1 MRLDTVRSTLPHYA
15 VNQTGCL
22 WQKIS
27 LLLPLVQYK
36 PSKILALFQFLVL
49 ELNSRDKTTVGPAVL
64 CFMEINYFAALI
76 YEVNWLLCGIVAL
89 FFTGLLVSENFPCSH
104 HLSQDSDE
112 NVIDHLTAQCTLPR
126 SQRDVY
132 FATAEHSYFLEST
145 RTTNIL

>member
-1 MRLDTVRSTLPHYA
+1 MRLDTVRNTLPHYA

-112 NVIDHLTAQCTLPR
+112 NVTDHLTAQCTLPR
-126 SQRDVY
+126 CPEGCV
-132 FATAEHSYFLEST
+132 FCNC
-145 RTTNIL
+145 RTQLFS